1 MVGSPALSH
10 LYHGVY
16 LFALPTDQ
24 RKPEILQLDLFVGP
38 GEGGVE
44 EASPRHQSPSPL
56 GATLRT
62 QTPKKGH
69 IPPAPSLAQPPAST
83 MLWPGTDCVAM
94 GTGPALSEVLP
105 AGHVLVPV
113 QHPLA
118 QLLGLN
124 SAGELEVGE
133 FTTQQLWFQEA
144 LGSGVARQSRGPE
157 GFRLTA
163 RPGVYMILTMADP

>member
-1 MVGSPALSH
+1 
-10 LYHGVY
+10 
-16 LFALPTDQ
+16 
-24 RKPEILQLDLFVGP
+24 
-38 GEGGVE
+38 
-44 EASPRHQSPSPL
+44 
-56 GATLRT
+56 
-62 QTPKKGH
+62 
-69 IPPAPSLAQPPAST
+69 
-83 MLWPGTDCVAM
+83 M
-94 GTGPALSEVLP
+94 GTGPALREVLP

-144 LGSGVARQSRGPE
+144 LGSGVAR

-163 RPGVYMILTMADP
+163 RPGVYMILIMADP